1 MKKLILIGVIAVV
14 VFAALG
20 IAGFAYAQGQT
31 PSTPNSPDSRGSS
44 SQLRMNGGSGA
55 GNMGGRG
62 QGRMGDMR
70 GQQTTDGTY
79 GPLHEYLVN
88 SMAQALGL
96 TAEQL
101 RARLDAGE
109 TMWTIA
115 QEQGISAETFNQI
128 MTQARTDAL
137 DQAVANG
144 ALTQEQADFMGS
156 QGANLWPEGYGP
168 GSANCDGS
176 GIQAGRSGAGR
187 GMARGRGMG
196 GQLSGQANP

>member
-1 MKKLILIGVIAVV
+1 MKKLMLIGVIAVV
-14 VFAALG
+14 IVAALG
-20 IAGFAYAQGQT
+20 IAGFAYAQGQV

-44 SQLRMNGGSGA
+44 SQLWMNGGSGTGTMA
-55 GNMGGRG
+55 GRG
-62 QGRMGDMR
+62 QGRMGGMR
-70 GQQTTDGTY
+70 AQTTDGTY
-79 GPLHEYLVN
+79 GPLHEYTIN

-101 RARLDAGE
+101 QARLDAGE

-115 QEQGISAETFNQI
+115 QEQGISAETFTQL

-137 DQAVANG
+137 DQAVADG
-144 ALTQEQADFMGS
+144 TLTQEQANFMRGRMS
-156 QGANLWPEGYGP
+156 NMWPEGYGP
-168 GSANCDGS
+168 GSANCDGT

-196 GQLSGQANP
+196 GGWSGQANP